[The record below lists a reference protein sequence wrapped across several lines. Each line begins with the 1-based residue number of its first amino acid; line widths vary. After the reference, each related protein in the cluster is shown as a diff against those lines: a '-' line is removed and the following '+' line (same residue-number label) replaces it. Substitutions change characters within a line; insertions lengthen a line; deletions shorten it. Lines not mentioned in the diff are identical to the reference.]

1 MNTKL
6 FSRRFVDDEIS
17 EMLGRKITTDDLNFV
32 SYLTQSNFVY
42 LKDIYKIYYQ
52 TKDKNGQNLLSN
64 KDRSFTE
71 KKH

>member
-1 MNTKL
+1 
-6 FSRRFVDDEIS
+6 
-17 EMLGRKITTDDLNFV
+17 MLGRKITTDDLNFV